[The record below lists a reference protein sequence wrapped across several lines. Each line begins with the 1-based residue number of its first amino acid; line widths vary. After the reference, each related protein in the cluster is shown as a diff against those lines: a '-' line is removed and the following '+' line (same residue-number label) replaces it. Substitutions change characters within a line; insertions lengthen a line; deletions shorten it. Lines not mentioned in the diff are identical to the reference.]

1 MIRLT
6 LSQMRTGA
14 RRLAAA
20 GIAVVAATAFVA
32 ATLLAGVLAKDTT
45 YRTVTASLAEASVVV
60 RGTDDQPLGP
70 ADVRSVAG
78 LEQVAAADGVLKL
91 YAQVD
96 AGAEQDAAVIAPV
109 ASHEA
114 LEVFDPAEGRLP
126 ERDGEV
132 ALTTSTAERLGAAV
146 GDVVRVEHQQFVEAS
161 PGSPEDG
168 GTWEAVSDELSVTGL
183 VKDPQAILGSSSTV
197 LVTRDVADAWASA
210 EAADGELRY
219 DQVLVAGAGGTG
231 GAAVADEEVAKSVR
245 AALPQADVRTALEEA
260 EAKTA
265 ELTGQAQTLT
275 YFVLAFAAVAMFVA
289 ALVIANTF
297 QVLVAQRAR
306 TLALLRCV
314 GATKA
319 QVHRSVL
326 LEATVLGVVAS
337 TAGLLLGLAL
347 GQGALWFLQGA
358 DLGVDVA
365 GTVPLTA
372 PLLAVPLLTGTAV
385 TVLAALAPARTAT
398 RVAPLSALRPAPD
411 PASRAGG
418 GRVRRWAAVGLGTVG
433 ALLLGGASAA
443 ILVREDSGNLMGL
456 ALLVGIAGGILSFAG
471 VMVGAVF
478 VVPRAVS
485 AAGAALSA
493 LAGRHRATVRLA
505 TVNSTRNP
513 RRTSATASALVIGV
527 ALVVMMA
534 TGAATARTSLDRALA
549 ETFPVDVMVQ
559 GEQVTPAHLDAVRGA
574 DGVYVAAPVTS
585 ATVQLGSGA
594 STTEVNLLGI
604 DPARAAEVVR
614 DPALFAELDDDVL
627 LLGDKVAETA
637 ALESGQDV
645 TVTTS
650 GSEVTR
656 TVVVVPAG
664 TLAVASAVTLEQ
676 LSPGAPVVAVWARLA
691 DDVPA
696 AETVRD
702 VQDAV
707 VEASDDVVPYVTGLA
722 AERQIYADVIDTL
735 LAIVIGLLGVAVLIA
750 LVGVANTLSLS
761 VIERRHEHAL
771 LRAVGLTR
779 SQLRGT
785 LVVEGVLIALVGT
798 VLGVVLGML
807 YGWAGSVVL
816 LGATGDVTLAVPWL
830 HLGAV
835 AVVAL
840 VAGLAASVLPAR
852 SAVRTPPVAALAA

>member
-1 MIRLT
+1 LIRLT

-20 GIAVVAATAFVA
+20 GVAVVVATAFVA

-45 YRTVTASLAEASVVV
+45 YRTVTASLADASVVV
-60 RGTDDQPLGP
+60 RGTDDRPLGP
-70 ADVRSVAG
+70 EDVSSLAG
-78 LEQVAAADGVLKL
+78 LGEVAAADGVLQL
-91 YAQVD
+91 YAQVR
-96 AGAEQDAAVIAPV
+96 AGGKQDAAVITPV
-109 ASHEA
+109 ASHQA
-114 LEVFDPAEGRLP
+114 LQVFDPAEGRLP
-126 ERDGEV
+126 VADGEA
-132 ALTTSTAERLGAAV
+132 ALTTSTAERLGAGV
-146 GDVVRVEHQQFVEAS
+146 GDVVRVEHDEYVEAPS
-161 PGSPEDG
+161 GPPGAPDEG
-168 GTWEAVSDELSVTGL
+168 GTWEVVSDELDVTGI
-183 VKDPQAILGSSSTV
+183 VDDPPAILGSASTV
-197 LVTRDVADAWASA
+197 LVVRDTAEAWAVA
-210 EAADGELRY
+210 GTPEGALRY
-219 DQVLVAGAGGTG
+219 DQVLVAGAGGTDEQ
-231 GAAVADEEVAKSVR
+231 VAEAVR
-245 AALPQADVRTALEEA
+245 AALPQAVVRTALEEA
-260 EAKTA
+260 EAQTA
-265 ELTGQAQTLT
+265 DLTGQAQALT

-337 TAGLLLGLAL
+337 AAGLLLGLAL

-358 DLGVDVA
+358 DLGVEVA
-365 GTVPLTA
+365 ETVPLTV
-372 PLLAVPLLTGTAV
+372 PLVAVPLLTGTAV
-385 TVLAALAPARTAT
+385 TLLAALAPARTAT

-411 PASRAGG
+411 PASRTGG
-418 GRVRRWAAVGLGTVG
+418 GRVRRWSAVVLGALG

-443 ILVREDSGNLMGL
+443 MLLMEHSGDLMGL
-456 ALLVGIAGGILSFAG
+456 ALLAGVAGGILSFAG

-478 VVPRAVS
+478 LVPRAVS
-485 AAGAALSA
+485 VAGAALAA
-493 LAGRHRATVRLA
+493 LAGRHRATARLA

-534 TGAATARTSLDRALA
+534 TGAATARTSLDRELA
-549 ETFPVDVMVQ
+549 ETFPVDVLVE
-559 GEQVTPAHLDAVRGA
+559 GEQVTAAHLDAVR
-574 DGVYVAAPVTS
+574 DVEGVSVATPVTTAS
-585 ATVQLGSGA
+585 VRLGSGA
-594 STTEVNLLGI
+594 SATEVGVLGL
-604 DPARAAEVVR
+604 DPARAVEVVR

-627 LLGDKVAETA
+627 LLGDKVAEVAGLT
-637 ALESGQDV
+637 SGQDV
-645 TVTTS
+645 TVSTQ
-650 GSEVTR
+650 GAEVTL
-656 TVVVVPAG
+656 TVAVVPAG
-664 TLAVASAVTLEQ
+664 TLAVATAATIEELA
-676 LSPGAPVVAVWARLA
+676 PGAPTVGVWARLA
-691 DDVPA
+691 DDAPA
-696 AETVRD
+696 AEKVRE

-722 AERQIYADVIDTL
+722 AERQIYTEVIDTL

-785 LVVEGVLIALVGT
+785 LMVEGALIALVGT
-798 VLGVVLGML
+798 VLGAVLGML
-807 YGWAGSVVL
+807 YGWAGSAVL

-840 VAGLAASVLPAR
+840 VAGLGASVLPAR